1 VDAKNM
7 DDIPKHL
14 EGLLSSTD
22 SSIFDTA
29 WEYTERTITLLIK
42 ASTAAIDILDAAP
55 GVIQELRQKAE
66 GSTREKICELIL
78 ASASFAEFCK
88 RNLLTEEQTQELL
101 GWISQQYADIVAA
114 QAEDSETLG
123 KAEEEITDDWTDIAE
138 TPSGDETP
146 SGEGAGNISEE
157 WTDIAVDCEGTW
169 KVAQEAMNTS
179 AEGQEP
185 VSRR

>member
-1 VDAKNM
+1 MQKNM

-29 WEYTERTITLLIK
+29 WEYMKVTTSFLIY
-42 ASTAAIDILDAAP
+42 ASAAAVDILDAAP

-78 ASASFAEFCK
+78 ASANFAEFCK
-88 RNLLTEEQTQELL
+88 ETLLTEEQAQKLL
-101 GWISQQYADIVAA
+101 GLIQQYADIVAA
-114 QAEDSETLG
+114 RAEDSETLG

-146 SGEGAGNISEE
+146 SGEGAEDISEE
-157 WTDIAVDCEGTW
+157 WTDIVVDCEGTW

-179 AEGQEP
+179 AEGR
-185 VSRR
+185 SL